1 VERSA
6 DDARSL
12 ESEINR
18 LQCDYGDPLGLWRQ
32 YDEPSLKPMEDDSP
46 TGQTNRSSFSHG
58 LGFGFDLL
66 HFLAGFI
73 TTVAILAAIKLSKSI
88 SVFGARPWDS
98 LLDGS
103 EQSVASVS
111 QRFRCGFQV

>member
-1 VERSA
+1 MMLAASR
-6 DDARSL
+6 ARSTG
-12 ESEINR
+12 SNVTTAIHWVS
-18 LQCDYGDPLGLWRQ
+18 GAQ